1 MSLKDNV
8 NYIKEEI
15 STEEQF
21 LEGFVKFERIYK
33 KYKFIIIS
41 SVALLVIGVAGS
53 AIKDYIDNDTKQK
66 ANIAYNKLLV
76 NSNDT
81 ASLAILKDSNEKLY
95 NIFMAMTKQ
104 DGATVDTPYLKELT
118 EYSTAL
124 EKSDM
129 ATLNS
134 LTLNQEFI
142 LSEYALIN
150 KALLQTKNG
159 EYKEAKATLS
169 LISKESPVSQIA
181 DSLKHH
187 LVTK

>member
-41 SVALLVIGVAGS
+41 TIALVVIGVVGTS
-53 AIKDYIDNDTKQK
+53 VKSYIDNDTKQK
-66 ANIAYNKLLV
+66 ANAAYNKLLV
-76 NSNDT
+76 DPSDT
-81 ASLAILKDSNEKLY
+81 TSLAILKESNEKLY
-95 NIFMAMTKQ
+95 NIFMAMNRKE
-104 DGATVDTPYLKELT
+104 GAKVDTPYLKELAQ
-118 EYSTAL
+118 YINAL

-150 KALLQTKNG
+150 KALVQTKEG
-159 EYKEAKATLS
+159 KYKEAKETLK
-169 LISKESPVSQIA
+169 LVSKDSAAVQIA
-181 DSLKHH
+181 DSLKHY
-187 LVTK
+187 LITK